1 MEKQLKI
8 NNNMFMKKKG
18 YKTIKSYY
26 EVILSKSDVYFN
38 RYYLINIIEFSFYF
52 NFNCYFNLTRHI
64 YMHT

>member
-38 RYYLINIIEFSFYF
+38 RYYLINIIEFF
-52 NFNCYFNLTRHI
+52 
-64 YMHT
+64 